1 MAVSEVYSL
10 GLWGFLGDT
19 FGGINTVEFVHCW
32 RRNGLWP
39 LKYNS
44 FFLPSCRCPPRDE
57 LRQFKLWSRT
67 FCRYAWRTL
76 NWMKTCTL
84 CEQAGQFHA
93 LLTEQLTGNWSFH
106 KFIHKHFHS

>member
-39 LKYNS
+39 LK
-44 FFLPSCRCPPRDE
+44 
-57 LRQFKLWSRT
+57 
-67 FCRYAWRTL
+67 
-76 NWMKTCTL
+76 
-84 CEQAGQFHA
+84 
-93 LLTEQLTGNWSFH
+93 
-106 KFIHKHFHS
+106 